1 MDGSND
7 KKFNQEKMKIIIPI
21 LILLLVFTACT
32 QPVEETLPAPEEKSI
47 ACPYG
52 IEQDPQ
58 PGQCGLY
65 VDKDKDTV
73 CDYSE

>member
-7 KKFNQEKMKIIIPI
+7 KKSNQEKMKIIIPI

-32 QPVEETLPAPEEKSI
+32 QPIEEPQPIQEENSI

-52 IEQDPQ
+52 IEKDPQ
-58 PGQCGLY
+58 PGQCGIY
-65 VDKDKDTV
+65 ADKDKNTV